1 MSRDL
6 LSEEGKRII
15 LAPDSIGVSTT
26 SWSLA
31 AHYRRIA
38 SWGKKNHLMLTWKQ
52 KVKGFKVKVNKIPLK
67 MVFPPNYALQLSPT
81 SKSPTSSHKHHW
93 PSLEHLRFGG
103 IFGICFMFYFIFDSG
118 SHYVALASL

>member
-38 SWGKKNHLMLTWKQ
+38 SWGKK
-52 KVKGFKVKVNKIPLK
+52 
-67 MVFPPNYALQLSPT
+67 T
-81 SKSPTSSHKHHW
+81 SFDVDLEAKSQ
-93 PSLEHLRFGG
+93 R
-103 IFGICFMFYFIFDSG
+103 I
-118 SHYVALASL
+118 